1 MVDDIE
7 AALRAVL
14 GPAPEPPTCHLIT
27 GRRLALIRCAAQS
40 REPRRPTRDSGL
52 PGNGV
57 DGGSGAAWGTR
68 TGPEGRQRAATRPG
82 CRPTGPQTANS
93 RSMTTLE
100 GGESNGSIRS
110 PPRLDE
116 RRPE

>member
-27 GRRLALIRCAAQS
+27 GRASHLSGARRKAGS
-40 REPRRPTRDSGL
+40 RGGQRETAGCRE
-52 PGNGV
+52 NGV

-82 CRPTGPQTANS
+82 CTPTGPQTANY

-100 GGESNGSIRS
+100 GESNGSIRS